1 MKIKVK
7 LFAFLGEH
15 LGSEVEVDLPEQTN
29 EQEVK
34 QKIIALDPQ
43 VKQNVELSRIA
54 LNQEFI
60 TKPEFSIS
68 ENSELALIPPV
79 SGG

>member
-15 LGSEVEVDLPEQTN
+15 LGSEVEINLPEQTN

-54 LNQEFI
+54 LDQEFI